1 MKTRFF
7 PTAAIGFALLLVQCF
22 AAQAA
27 EVKVIS
33 GVAMRAVWEE
43 LGPQF
48 ERSSGHKLT
57 IWYGY
62 RASIRQRIDA
72 GEAFDLAVFGK
83 AGLDAYIKK
92 GMIAADTRTE
102 IARVGMGVGTRTGA
116 PKPDIGSTDA
126 FKRALLN
133 AKSVS
138 YNPKGAVGLHL
149 ANVFERLGIAEQMK
163 AKNIWRQQQSGPS
176 YTAQAMANG
185 EAELGFTFSN
195 EILLTRGVEF
205 VGSFPPDLQHYNLFT
220 AGVATSAKQPEA
232 AKALIKFLGSAAAAA
247 VIKAKGMESV
257 SQ

>member
-1 MKTRFF
+1 MKIRFV
-7 PTAAIGFALLLVQCF
+7 PAAAIGFTLLLLQCF
-22 AAQAA
+22 AAEAA

-48 ERSSGHKLT
+48 ERTSGHKVT
-57 IWYGY
+57 IWYGD
-62 RASIRQRIDA
+62 RTSIRQRIDV

-83 AGLDAYIKK
+83 AGLDMYIKK
-92 GMIAADTRTE
+92 GMIAAGTRTE

-116 PKPDIGSTDA
+116 PKPDIGSVDA
-126 FKRALLN
+126 FKRALLD

-149 ANVFERLGIAEQMK
+149 ANVFERLGIGEQMK
-163 AKNIWRQQQSGPS
+163 AKNKWRRQQSGRS

-195 EILLTRGVEF
+195 EILLARGVEF
-205 VGSFPPDLQHYNLFT
+205 VGFFPTELQRYNLFT

-232 AKALIKFLGSAAAAA
+232 AKALIKFLGSPAAAA
-247 VIKAKGMESV
+247 VIKAKGMEPV